1 MKKQATIKTG
11 IFGGSFDPVHLGHIN
26 LAQAALD
33 TFSLNQVLFI
43 PNHQSPHK
51 SAGQASPSA
60 RLKMLELAL
69 SGKPQ
74 FKLDELE
81 IRKPKVS
88 YTIQTLKEIDKRS
101 HNEEIYL
108 ILGIDAFEQI
118 HTWKHAGD
126 LMNYTNLIV
135 GARPGFSWGTGDDLH
150 QSPPLNTLGP
160 MSLCEANRNWTRFQN
175 QDTGKIVVF
184 FECPL
189 QDISSS
195 KIRENVRRGI
205 SVKKMLPSEVEQYII
220 HERLYNIAPA

>member
-1 MKKQATIKTG
+1 MGKQADIKTG

-51 SAGQASPSA
+51 SAGLASPSA

-69 SGKPQ
+69 SGKAH

-88 YTIQTLKEIDKRS
+88 YTIQTLEEIDKRS
-101 HNEEIYL
+101 RNEEIYL

-118 HTWKHAGD
+118 HTWKRAGD
-126 LMNYTNLIV
+126 LMNYSNLIV
-135 GARPGFSWGTGDDLH
+135 GARPGFSWGTGVGLRE
-150 QSPPLNTLGP
+150 SPPLHALGP
-160 MSLCEANRNWTRFQN
+160 MDLCEANRNWIRFENQN
-175 QDTGKIVVF
+175 TGKTVVF

-195 KIRENVRRGI
+195 QIRENVRCGM